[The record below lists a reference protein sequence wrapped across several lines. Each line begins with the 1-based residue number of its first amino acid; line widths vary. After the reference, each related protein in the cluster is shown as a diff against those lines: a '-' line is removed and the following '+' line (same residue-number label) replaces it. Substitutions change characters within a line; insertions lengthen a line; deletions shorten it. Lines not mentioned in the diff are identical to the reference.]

1 MFLLVYNEINWA
13 ACMKNYN
20 FEAIWQV
27 LNNAFREIFTE
38 YKRLQFLSIDL
49 INSKLFE
56 ISWQRVNRTNRHTNW
71 LILDSGMTNDNDK
84 KSYFENGFIRS
95 FQNFLFTIIPTA
107 VLVHNKGL
115 SKQALPELVVVT
127 LST

>member
-1 MFLLVYNEINWA
+1 
-13 ACMKNYN
+13 MKNYD

-56 ISWQRVNRTNRHTNW
+56 IS
-71 LILDSGMTNDNDK
+71 
-84 KSYFENGFIRS
+84 
-95 FQNFLFTIIPTA
+95 
-107 VLVHNKGL
+107 
-115 SKQALPELVVVT
+115 
-127 LST
+127 

>member
-1 MFLLVYNEINWA
+1 
-13 ACMKNYN
+13 MKNYN

-38 YKRLQFLSIDL
+38 YKRLQFLSVDL

-56 ISWQRVNRTNRHTNW
+56 ISWQRVNWTNRHTNW